1 MYLCLDC
8 ENIFDTP
15 KSYIETH
22 GLDSPPYETF
32 DGCLNCGGAYVKTME
47 CASCGEWV
55 AGEYI
60 KLKDGTVICD
70 NCYEPRNIL
79 DD

>member
-15 KSYIETH
+15 KDFIETH
-22 GLDSPPYETF
+22 GLDSPPYETWT
-32 DGCLNCGGAYVKTME
+32 GCPICGGAYVKTMPCNE
-47 CASCGEWV
+47 CGQWV
-55 AGEYI
+55 IGDYI
-60 KLKDGTVICD
+60 KLGDDTVICD

>member
-8 ENIFDTP
+8 ENIFDAP
-15 KSYIETH
+15 KDFIETH
-22 GLDSPPYETF
+22 GLDSPSYETWT
-32 DGCLNCGGAYVKTME
+32 GCPICGGAYVKTMQCE
-47 CASCGEWV
+47 ECGEWV
-55 AGEYI
+55 IGEYI
-60 KLKDGTVICD
+60 KLSDGTVICD